1 MNLFVYVVRH
11 DSGFA
16 PNPFFGYCTLATC
29 KPGIRKSAQKGD
41 WIAGVGSKQ
50 KGQTGKLV
58 YAMKVEEMMS
68 FDTYWDDSRFL
79 VKRPHLSGSLKL
91 RNGDNIYHRPTVCDS
106 WIQEDGCHSN
116 DDGSPNYDHIERD
129 TSISRVLIS
138 QEFVYYGKSAVDIPV
153 KFLNWGDKDMFVG
166 VRGYRCHFPRELQ
179 DRFIEWVQSLLF
191 GDRLVGD
198 PLDW

>member
-1 MNLFVYVVRH
+1 MNLFVYVVRY

-29 KPGIRKSAQKGD
+29 KPNIRKSASKGD

-50 KGQTGKLV
+50 KRQAGKLV
-58 YAMKVEEMMS
+58 YAMKVEETMS
-68 FDTYWDDSRFL
+68 FDTYWADSRFL
-79 VKRPHLSGSLKL
+79 VKRPHLPGSLKL
-91 RNGDNIYHRPTVCDS
+91 RNGDNIYHRPSACDS

-116 DDGSPNYDHIERD
+116 DDGSPNCDHIKRD
-129 TSISRVLIS
+129 THISRVLIS

-153 KFLNWGDKDMFVG
+153 RFRNWVDKDMFVG
-166 VRGYRCHFPRELQ
+166 VRGYRRYFPRELQ
-179 DRFIEWVQSLLF
+179 DQFIEWIQDLLS